1 MHGGGKRGILK
12 FGAEKI
18 NKRGANLDYGVLLKK
33 PKTKRGRHTLNRLVS
48 AAAQVFY
55 EKGYHNAT
63 INDITQRA
71 GVSAGA
77 FYVYFDSK
85 YNLYKCLLLQCSHM
99 IRKHLNQAVQD
110 CKTRQEVEEVGLRVW
125 LEFVRQNRYMYHIIW
140 ESLYIDKQLFV
151 DYYVNFSKAYMRGI
165 DAAKAKGEI
174 RPEIDSEV
182 LAYTLMGA
190 SNFLGL
196 NWGLFKNYPT
206 DFEQVVTSFM
216 YIIDGGIFT
225 GNKTNISDPDPLPI
239 RIQVEF
245 DDDEDLDEDEDE
257 DEDEEAEDGAEA
269 DISGTAQHEIDD
281 SKE

>member
-1 MHGGGKRGILK
+1 M
-12 FGAEKI
+12 
-18 NKRGANLDYGVLLKK
+18 DYRILLKK
-33 PKTKRGRHTLNRLVS
+33 PKTKRGRDTLNRIVS

-55 EKGYHNAT
+55 EKGYHNAS

-71 GVSAGA
+71 GVASGT

-85 YNLYKCLLLQCSHM
+85 YNLYRFLLLQCSHM
-99 IRKHLNQAVQD
+99 IRKHLNQAIQG
-110 CKTRQEVEEVGLRVW
+110 CKSRREMEEVGLRVW

-225 GNKTNISDPDPLPI
+225 GGSKTNISEPDPLPI

-245 DDDEDLDEDEDE
+245 DDDEDLE
-257 DEDEEAEDGAEA
+257 EDEEAQDEPEDEGAEDGAEE
-269 DISGTAQHEIDD
+269 DISGTAQGEINDP
-281 SKE
+281 KE